1 MKGEIMNLF
10 AGAKRA
16 RSVASKGAGALVAV
30 LCGAWASTAL
40 AEDLSRFEVQRAHMM
55 LNIIK
60 KDVDKY
66 YYDEGFHGIQLDQA
80 FQRASDRVDQAKS
93 ISQMF
98 AAISRPL
105 LELNDS
111 HTFFIPPGRSAV
123 LHFGWQMKMI
133 GDNCYV
139 TAVEPKSDAEQKGLK
154 GGDLILEV
162 DGHRPT
168 RDNLWGMYYVHR
180 LLAPRTSLPILV
192 QGPGDKPRRIEVS
205 ARVEQKKRLL
215 NPGSSADVGDYMRE
229 IKDQA
234 FLSRHRT
241 QEVGEQL
248 LVWKMPQFDLS
259 IDEIRTEMN
268 RVSKR
273 GALVLDLRGNPGGS
287 VETLEGMVGAFVG
300 DKTKIGDLKGRDKQP
315 PMLAKKPGDV
325 YQGTLVV
332 LVDSDS
338 ASAAELFARMMQIA
352 GRAKVVGDRTSG
364 SVMES
369 RGYDH
374 TVGESVVFATSITVA
389 DIIMPDG
396 KSLEHAGVVPDDL
409 LLPTAEDLV
418 AGRDPVLAHAA
429 SLCGVEITPETAGGY
444 FPFEWKR

>member
-1 MKGEIMNLF
+1 MSLF
-10 AGAKRA
+10 PAANPVRSAVPMGAR
-16 RSVASKGAGALVAV
+16 ALVAV
-30 LCGAWASTAL
+30 VFCAHASQVF

-55 LNIIK
+55 LNVIR

-66 YYDEGFHGIQLDQA
+66 YYDEGFHGIQLDEA
-80 FQRASDRVDQAKS
+80 FQRASDRIDQAKS
-93 ISQMF
+93 ISQVF

-105 LELNDS
+105 LELKDS
-111 HTFFIPPGRSAV
+111 HTFFIPPDRSAAI
-123 LHFGWQMKMI
+123 HFGWQMKMI
-133 GDNCYV
+133 GDRCFV
-139 TAVEPKSDAEQKGLK
+139 AAVEPKSDAEKKGLK
-154 GGDLILEV
+154 RGNLILEV

-168 RDNLWGMYYVHR
+168 RENLWGMYYVYR
-180 LLAPRTSLPILV
+180 ILAPRTSLPILV
-192 QGPGDKPRRIEVS
+192 QGPGEQPRRLEVS
-205 ARVEQKKRLL
+205 ARVEEKKRLL
-215 NPGSSADVGDYMRE
+215 NLASSSDVGDLMRE

-234 FLSRHRT
+234 FFSRHRL

-248 LVWKMPQFDLS
+248 LIWKMPQFDLS
-259 IDEIRTEMN
+259 IDEIRTEMG

-273 GALVLDLRGNPGGS
+273 SALVLDLRGNQGGS
-287 VETLEGMVGAFVG
+287 VETLQGMVGAFVG
-300 DKTKIGDLKGRDKQP
+300 DKTKIGDLKTRDPQP
-315 PMLAKKPGDV
+315 PMLAKKAGDV

-374 TVGESVVFATSITVA
+374 MIGDSVVFATSITVA

-396 KSLEHAGVVPDDL
+396 KSLEHTGVVPDEL
-409 LLPTAEDLV
+409 LLPTAEDLA

-429 SLCGVEITPETAGGY
+429 ALGGAEITPETAGGY